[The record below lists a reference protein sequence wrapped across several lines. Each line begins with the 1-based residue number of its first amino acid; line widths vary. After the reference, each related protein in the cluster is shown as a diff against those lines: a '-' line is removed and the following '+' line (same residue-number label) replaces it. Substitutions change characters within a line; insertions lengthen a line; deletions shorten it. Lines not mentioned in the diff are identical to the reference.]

1 MPADSLEIHV
11 KTAGHVRGFRAGAA
25 VRPTAAPHDRQPNI
39 SYIIPCSS
47 MASDS
52 SRRSGH
58 VRTKRTHHSL
68 EHAVLALAAL
78 AGLPAALALIYLTW
92 GQPFSFE
99 VRWTIAAIILV
110 IWLGSA
116 GMAFQMVTHALYL
129 QANLLGA
136 LREGDY
142 SIRGT
147 GARPGSAVDL
157 VMHEINAL
165 GDTLQ
170 RQRTE
175 AVESTALLQSVMGAI
190 DVAVFA
196 FDMDEKLVLANPA
209 AQRLLGKQ
217 SVEMLGRHARD
228 LRLERYLEGATP
240 RLLDRPFG
248 PESGRLELRRSTFRR
263 DGKPHQLL
271 VFADLTRSL
280 REQEQQAWQR
290 IVRVLSHEINNSLT
304 PIKSIA
310 HSIKRMISR
319 VPDVPRAA
327 EIQEGLN
334 LIETRSGALGRFL
347 RAYAQ
352 LARLPKPQQRPV
364 QIASLAHRIAEL
376 ENRLP
381 VRVRSAEDV
390 EITADPDQLEQL
402 LINIVRNA
410 VDATLET
417 SGSVWIDWEKDDG
430 ALQITIEDEGPGLP
444 DTSNLFVPFFT
455 TKPTGSGIGLALSRQ
470 IAEAHGGTLALE
482 NRPEARGCRA
492 ILRLPL

>member
-1 MPADSLEIHV
+1 MLLL
-11 KTAGHVRGFRAGAA
+11 G
-25 VRPTAAPHDRQPNI
+25 
-39 SYIIPCSS
+39 II
-47 MASDS
+47 
-52 SRRSGH
+52 
-58 VRTKRTHHSL
+58 
-68 EHAVLALAAL
+68 
-78 AGLPAALALIYLTW
+78 AGLPAGLALLALSW
-92 GQPFSFE
+92 SQPYSFE
-99 VRWTIAAIILV
+99 VRWTVTVFVLIIWIGAAV
-110 IWLGSA
+110 
-116 GMAFQMVTHALYL
+116 MAYQMVQRALLL

-147 GARPGSAVDL
+147 GAKAGSGVDL
-157 VMHEINAL
+157 VMTEINAL

-175 AVESTALLQSVMGAI
+175 AVESTALLTSVMGAI

-196 FDMDEKLVLANPA
+196 FDMDEKLVLVNPA
-209 AQRLLGKQ
+209 GQRLLGKTAA
-217 SVEMLGRHARD
+217 ELLGHQASELKLHD
-228 LRLERYLEGATP
+228 CLDGETP

-248 PESGRLELRRSTFRR
+248 PESGRLELRRSGFRR
-263 DGKPHQLL
+263 EGKPHQLL
-271 VFADLTRSL
+271 VFADLSRAL

-310 HSIKRMISR
+310 HSIKRMLAR
-319 VPDVPRAA
+319 VPDLPRAD
-327 EIQEGLN
+327 EIQDGLN

-352 LARLPKPQQRPV
+352 LARLPKPQTRDV
-364 QIASLAHRIAEL
+364 QVGPLIHRVAEL

-381 VRVRSAEDV
+381 VVVRGNGNADIE
-390 EITADPDQLEQL
+390 ADPDQLEQL
-402 LINIVRNA
+402 LINIIRNA

-417 SGSVWIDWEKDDG
+417 GEKGKVSIDWKQVDG
-430 ALQITIEDEGPGLP
+430 SLQIAIEDEGPGLP

-470 IAEAHGGTLALE
+470 IAEAHGGTLTLE
-482 NRPEARGCRA
+482 NRKDRKGCRA
-492 ILRLPL
+492 VLRLPL

>member
-1 MPADSLEIHV
+1 MASASSSAP
-11 KTAGHVRGFRAGAA
+11 RAH
-25 VRPTAAPHDRQPNI
+25 RPTGP
-39 SYIIPCSS
+39 
-47 MASDS
+47 
-52 SRRSGH
+52 
-58 VRTKRTHHSL
+58 VRTRAVHRSL
-68 EHAVLALAAL
+68 EHSIALL
-78 AGLPAALALIYLTW
+78 VVIAGLPAALALFYLTW
-92 GQPFSFE
+92 GQAYTFE
-99 VRWTIAAIILV
+99 VRWTLSALV
-110 IWLGSA
+110 LLVWIGSA
-116 GMAFQMVTHALYL
+116 ALAYQMVQRVLFL

-147 GARPGSAVDL
+147 GAKQGTAVDL
-157 VMHEINAL
+157 VMVEINAL

-196 FDMDEKLVLANPA
+196 FDMEGLLVLVNPA
-209 AQRLLGKQ
+209 GERLLGQ
-217 SVEMLGRHARD
+217 PASRLLGHGAEE
-228 LRLERYLEGATP
+228 LRLGKCLEGETP
-240 RLLDRPFG
+240 RMLDRPFG

-271 VFADLTRSL
+271 VFADLSRAL

-310 HSIKRMISR
+310 HSIRRMISR
-319 VPDVPRAA
+319 VPDIPRAA
-327 EIQEGLN
+327 EIQDGLN

-347 RAYAQ
+347 RTYAQ
-352 LARLPKPQQRPV
+352 LARLPKPQQKNIQLMP
-364 QIASLAHRIAEL
+364 LARRIAEL
-376 ENRLP
+376 EDRLP
-381 VRVRSAEDV
+381 VSVAASDDAV
-390 EITADPDQLEQL
+390 INADPDQIEQL

-417 SGSVWIDWEKDDG
+417 GGNVWIDWKQVDG
-430 ALQITIEDEGPGLP
+430 ALQITVEDEGPGLS

-455 TKPTGSGIGLALSRQ
+455 TKQSGSGIGLALSRQ

-482 NRPEARGCRA
+482 NRAEGRGCRA
-492 ILRLPL
+492 VLRLPM